1 MLEIK
6 IGLVLKRLIREHRT
20 DLKTIS
26 RETGIPYSTLY
37 TWSENRQPKNIL
49 KAQEL
54 AQHFGITLH
63 ELLFDLKD
71 QREKADEP
79 GPKSTEKDDFFKG
92 KFEIV
97 IRRLD

>member
-6 IGLVLKRLIREHRT
+6 IGLVLKRLMREHRT
-20 DLKTIS
+20 DLKTVS

-54 AQHFGITLH
+54 AQHFGVTLH

-71 QREKADEP
+71 QRGRKDDPEP
-79 GPKSTEKDDFFKG
+79 HASEKDDFFKG